1 MRRAGIALAV
11 LAALAGQVAI
21 AVHARPDGE
30 PRRPAAEAPALDPG
44 KGAQGPPGPK
54 GATGSDGR

>member
-1 MRRAGIALAV
+1 MGLALAAV
-11 LAALAGQVAI
+11 AMLAGQVAI
-21 AVHARPDGE
+21 AAHSRPDGE

-54 GATGSDGR
+54 GATGLDGR